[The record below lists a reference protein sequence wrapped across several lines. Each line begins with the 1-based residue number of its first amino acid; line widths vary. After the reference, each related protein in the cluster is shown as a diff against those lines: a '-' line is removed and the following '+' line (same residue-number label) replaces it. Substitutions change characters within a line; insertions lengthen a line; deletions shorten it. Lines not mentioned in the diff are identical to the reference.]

1 MRLYRFLALGLLA
14 AGVAVVSADSTWSAD
29 PKAVKKLEK
38 KKAADAARAAEAKKA
53 ADAAAKSKSS
63 AKTDTPTPNAA
74 PLVPKAVGKGRDA
87 PAVAAVIDAHVSAKL
102 AE

>member
-38 KKAADAARAAEAKKA
+38 KKAADAVKA
-53 ADAAAKSKSS
+53 VAAKGKV
-63 AKTDTPTPNAA
+63 AGKDDPTPNAA
-74 PLVPKAVGKGRDA
+74 PLVPKAIGKGRDA